1 MSTRIKDLFG
11 YPKVVIQC
19 NSGEDMLAVAETA
32 KKELL
37 VSNNSNT
44 IGAVMRHPENT
55 QFYWEV
61 SRFRWVGLS
70 DIDNPPLMFGVRQG
84 DTALSCHFISVE
96 EFFSFFDLQ
105 PTITEQE
112 FSDAFCELIQGVANG

>member
-37 VSNNSNT
+37 VSNNSDT

-70 DIDNPPLMFGVRQG
+70 DIENPLLMFGFRSD
-84 DTALSCHFISVE
+84 DTSPSCHFISVE
-96 EFFSFFDLQ
+96 EFFGFFNLQ
-105 PTITEQE
+105 PAITEQE